1 MLGAKMQAAER
12 ITVTEDEYFAL
23 ERASD
28 AKHELVNLK
37 IVAMPNTSP
46 RHNVIVA
53 NVAGALGNLLVSRPC
68 LVLPSPQRIH
78 VEATGLY
85 TYADVSVTCDRPR
98 FHPKHKDTLL
108 NPRLVVEVLS
118 DSTEAY
124 DRGAKFAH
132 YRGLPSFQEYL
143 LISQHAALVEHYLR
157 LDTGQ
162 WILTAYE
169 GEAAIVK
176 LPSLGCELP
185 LSEVYDKLQLLA
197 PE

>member
-1 MLGAKMQAAER
+1 MQAAER
-12 ITVTEDEYFAL
+12 TIVTEDEYIVR
-23 ERASD
+23 ERESEH
-28 AKHELVNLK
+28 KHELIHGEV
-37 IVAMPNTSP
+37 VAMAGGSP
-46 RHNVIVA
+46 RHNAITASVI
-53 NVAGALGNLLVSRPC
+53 GALRTQLKERPC
-68 LVLPSPQRIH
+68 IVFSSDQRIH

-85 TYADVSVTCDRPR
+85 TYADISVTFDRPR

-118 DSTEAY
+118 SSTEAY

-143 LISQHAALVEHYLR
+143 LISQHVPLAEHYRR

-176 LPSLGCELP
+176 LPSLECELP
-185 LSEVYDKLQLLA
+185 LADVYDKLQLLA

>member
-1 MLGAKMQAAER
+1 MQAAER
-12 ITVTEDEYFAL
+12 ITITEDEYIVR
-23 ERASD
+23 ERESAD
-28 AKHELVNLK
+28 KHELIHGE
-37 IVAMPNTSP
+37 IVAMAGGSP
-46 RHNVIVA
+46 RHNAITG
-53 NVAGALGNLLVSRPC
+53 NVTRALGNRLADRPC
-68 LVLPSPQRIH
+68 IVFSSDQRIQ
-78 VEATGLY
+78 VDATGLY

-98 FHPKHKDTLL
+98 FHQKHKDTLL

-143 LISQHAALVEHYLR
+143 LISQHVALVDHYLR

-185 LSEVYDKLQLLA
+185 LSEVYDKLGLLA

>member
-1 MLGAKMQAAER
+1 MQAAER
-12 ITVTEDEYFAL
+12 ITVTEDEYIVR
-23 ERASD
+23 ERESQD
-28 AKHELVNLK
+28 KHELIHGE
-37 IVAMPNTSP
+37 IVAMAGGSP
-46 RHNVIVA
+46 RHNAIA
-53 NVAGALGNLLVSRPC
+53 GNVARALGNRLADRPC
-68 LVLPSPQRIH
+68 LVFRSDQRIH

-85 TYADVSVTCDRPR
+85 TSPDVSVTCDRPR
-98 FHPKHKDTLL
+98 FHPKYKDTLL

-143 LISQHAALVEHYLR
+143 LISQHVALVDHYLR